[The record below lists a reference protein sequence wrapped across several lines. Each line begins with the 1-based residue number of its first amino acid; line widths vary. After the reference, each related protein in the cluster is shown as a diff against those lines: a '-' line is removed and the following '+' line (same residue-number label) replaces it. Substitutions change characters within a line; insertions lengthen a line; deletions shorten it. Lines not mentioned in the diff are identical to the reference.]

1 MGLNHVQRK
10 EASNADG
17 SSNEEALV
25 LHHLDDLKRLLP
37 SATQEPA
44 PKGIEFPSELF
55 EKLEGSFRTVV
66 SELGTL
72 EWLFAMIAESSGTSS
87 SVLSGQKD
95 FESLLLEMETFFTD
109 ELSNIQAGI
118 SASCPLQISPH
129 KGIPRINPYIS
140 PVPI

>member
-109 ELSNIQAGI
+109 ELSNIQAG
-118 SASCPLQISPH
+118 SSSSCPLITD
-129 KGIPRINPYIS
+129 IPPQRDP
-140 PVPI
+140 